1 MQREQFE
8 SVDYINIV
16 RIWNNVWSRPSR
28 WYSIRFFYFTRND
41 LVTAPLKT
49 WVLLQTYRLT
59 LNQCTNIRP
68 PPPPLPQV
76 YIIVGKYRFIVTFVI
91 IYKNNVSRF
100 SASFHEFDQT
110 FNSHKSHNSY
120 ARGWASLVGMWT
132 LQNEIPKFGSKIWI
146 MRMNWALTNL
156 WLSR

>member
-1 MQREQFE
+1 MNCDRLSKIGFWAKPSFIFLQATLRRHNCCQNMQHLFRRGILGGNICYDNNLQREQFE

-68 PPPPLPQV
+68 PPPSPQV
-76 YIIVGKYRFIVTFVI
+76 YIVGKYRFIVTFVI

-100 SASFHEFDQT
+100 SASFHEFDQN
-110 FNSHKSHNSY
+110 F
-120 ARGWASLVGMWT
+120 
-132 LQNEIPKFGSKIWI
+132 
-146 MRMNWALTNL
+146 
-156 WLSR
+156 

>member
-1 MQREQFE
+1 MNCDRLTKIAFWAKVYLSFCKPPWDIIVVKTCNIETWILGGNICYDNNLQREQFE

-68 PPPPLPQV
+68 PPHHQPSPQV
-76 YIIVGKYRFIVTFVI
+76 YIVGKYRFICYVCN
-91 IYKNNVSRF
+91 Y
-100 SASFHEFDQT
+100 
-110 FNSHKSHNSY
+110 
-120 ARGWASLVGMWT
+120 L
-132 LQNEIPKFGSKIWI
+132 
-146 MRMNWALTNL
+146 
-156 WLSR
+156 